1 MSATEPATQPTYNS
15 WHERL
20 DAEAM
25 RAFQLDRLRSL
36 CEWAE
41 ARSPFYREHW
51 RAAGFESGQLAT
63 LDDIRRIPYVTK
75 RDFLRDQEAK
85 PPYGDRLTV
94 PEEAVHRAFLTSGT
108 TGIGQEV
115 HCFTRAEW
123 MTAGAGRAWQWRQA
137 GLEAG
142 ESLAVTLPMAMQ
154 IGGPYLVNA
163 AEKYGLRIMALSGYT
178 TPQKIEL
185 LRRFDAHAL
194 QLTPAYAARV
204 EDEARKAGLDHWQGR
219 MKALFVT
226 GESYTDRW
234 IEAVEAYWGVRVYEY
249 YGTSQSG
256 MGHAA
261 SCRLGAVHDGARGV
275 LHNIEPYSI
284 CEVLDPETGQE
295 VGDFEQGE
303 VVQTALFKYASPV
316 IRFRTDDRAVR
327 RVATACPCGLQWSG
341 LLAGELSRYDD
352 MVKVKGQNLW
362 PTSVHEVIDGALPGA
377 EYRVRVFVDDSGRE
391 RVIVQIEA
399 PDGALLVSLA
409 KSLRDRT
416 NVSMELTPVA
426 DGSLDRFEFKSR
438 RWEDTR
444 RADRDV
450 IAYREKR

>member
-1 MSATEPATQPTYNS
+1 MSGTESVTRPAYNGS
-15 WHERL
+15 HERL
-20 DAEAM
+20 DPDAM
-25 RAFQLDRLRSL
+25 RAFQLTRLRQL

-51 RAAGFESGQLAT
+51 RAAGFTASQLDT

-75 RDFLRDQEAK
+75 RDFLRDQEAA
-85 PPYGDRLTV
+85 PPYGARVTV
-94 PEEAVHRAFLTSGT
+94 PEHDLHRVFLTSGT

-115 HCFTRAEW
+115 HGFTRSEW
-123 MTAGAGRAWQWRQA
+123 LTAGAGRAWQWRQA
-137 GLEAG
+137 GLVAG
-142 ESLAVTLPMAMQ
+142 DSLAITLPMAMQ
-154 IGGPYLVNA
+154 IGGPYLANA
-163 AEKYGLRIMALSGYT
+163 AEKYGLRVLALSGYT
-178 TPQKIEL
+178 TAQKIGL
-185 LRRFDAHAL
+185 LQRFDAHSI

-204 EDEARKAGLDHWQGR
+204 EDEARKAGLDRWRGR

-261 SCRLGAVHDGARGV
+261 SCRLGAVHEGARGV

-284 CEVLDPETGQE
+284 CEVLDPGTGHE
-295 VGDFEQGE
+295 VGDYEQGE
-303 VVQTALFKYASPV
+303 VVQTCLFKYASPV

-327 RVATACPCGLQWSG
+327 RAAGACACGLRWPG

-362 PTSVHEVIDGALPGA
+362 PTSVHEVIDAHLPGA
-377 EYRVRVFVDDSGRE
+377 EYRVRVFVDDTGRE
-391 RVIVQIEA
+391 RVAVQIEA
-399 PDGALLVSLA
+399 GEDALGPLGAA
-409 KSLRDRT
+409 IRERT

-426 DGSLDRFEFKSR
+426 AGSLDRFEFKSR